1 MKVVD
6 PVGHVLPAYQ
16 FGRFFSSPP
25 KLEEGLMKHKKVRE
39 SRSEYLVTVPCVWI
53 EGDSPTPST
62 HRITAWEAPINI
74 LFAEVFG
81 KARNAPEVMSTNN
94 VLSNKALE
102 VENSSAD
109 RDACVRQACGQRRSY
124 LHWFGTWTK

>member
-1 MKVVD
+1 
-6 PVGHVLPAYQ
+6 
-16 FGRFFSSPP
+16 
-25 KLEEGLMKHKKVRE
+25 MKHKKVRE

-53 EGDSPTPST
+53 EGDSPMPST

-81 KARNAPEVMSTNN
+81 RARNAPEVVSKNK

-102 VENSSAD
+102 VENSSAIVMLVFGKLAVND
-109 RDACVRQACGQRRSY
+109 DLTCIGLVRGQSQLSAPPTR
-124 LHWFGTWTK
+124 WG